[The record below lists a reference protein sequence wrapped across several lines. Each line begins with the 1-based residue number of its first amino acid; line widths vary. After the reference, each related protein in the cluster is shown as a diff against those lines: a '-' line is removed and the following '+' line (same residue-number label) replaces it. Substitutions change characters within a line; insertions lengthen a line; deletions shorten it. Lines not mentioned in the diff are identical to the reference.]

1 MNALI
6 FKDLTS
12 VAVTLPLMVPPAP
25 EALIGTAPSYRSD
38 FRDDLTEGLCVAPFA
53 TNVTDASSIAL
64 APELSAAGTRCDFL
78 ARAHRDLREPLTA
91 LLRLNSDWDFPR
103 TNAVAQ
109 RMIEQ
114 QRQTLEVMTDLI
126 EGLLI
131 ISESE
136 TAGQPTV
143 LTALASRSAGERPR
157 PMEAPHASPAETWSA
172 ARSMNLALKLPESP
186 AVDGLASQAH
196 RVLLIDEDQGA
207 LCALRIY
214 LLCAGYRVF
223 AAASADEALDLA
235 RMVPSLIDI
244 VIADSDL
251 TRHGDGIAAIAK
263 TRRLAGYSMP
273 AVLLMDRASIEIS
286 KPGLDA
292 DVSPLRKPIDV
303 EELNALIGEL
313 LRGPRAHSLG
323 LTEKRRAAVGIA

>member
-1 MNALI
+1 L
-6 FKDLTS
+6 
-12 VAVTLPLMVPPAP
+12 
-25 EALIGTAPSYRSD
+25 
-38 FRDDLTEGLCVAPFA
+38 
-53 TNVTDASSIAL
+53 
-64 APELSAAGTRCDFL
+64 
-78 ARAHRDLREPLTA
+78 
-91 LLRLNSDWDFPR
+91 
-103 TNAVAQ
+103 
-109 RMIEQ
+109 
-114 QRQTLEVMTDLI
+114 
-126 EGLLI
+126 
-131 ISESE
+131 
-136 TAGQPTV
+136 
-143 LTALASRSAGERPR
+143 
-157 PMEAPHASPAETWSA
+157 
-172 ARSMNLALKLPESP
+172 
-186 AVDGLASQAH
+186 
-196 RVLLIDEDQGA
+196 
-207 LCALRIY
+207 IY

-273 AVLLMDRASIEIS
+273 AVLLMDRASIEIG